1 MMKHQYM
8 TSKATLWA
16 VTLLAAL
23 LLTATLF
30 PAPASAQA
38 PAPIGVYLN
47 MGSTGSPAG
56 DKILLS
62 IREDGTAMMLFFNLE
77 EQLATLYP
85 GVWLLDPYGTVTLE
99 LALEADESCSGEAEV
114 GTITFLPSPSGGAL
128 TAVHYPGCVWGDG
141 GLTLL
146 PVADDTVAAVEAA
159 YADAG
164 LLPGL
169 VFLSDP
175 LVDETGGERMLTL
188 NLGQGDQAQ
197 MITTPADDA
206 EPTVEV
212 GVWSATV
219 YTVTVTLTGTEEEEY
234 AEPDVLSFGFLKD
247 GTGRMAAFE
256 YDSEKYGDQGVIMTY
271 TPELPQMLAQ
281 SQAEADAAAPVIPGI
296 YTSGLLPAADSPGL
310 VITLAIF
317 DNGAAQSTSDY
328 LNTEAPIVEVG
339 TWTDN
344 ADGTITLE
352 ITGTPAEE
360 YAEPATMTLTVAE
373 GQLDADGVVFTLLL
387 VSEPSVSE
395 VPGDEQSA
403 AGEPVAYYK
412 SDTLP
417 AASSPGRVIELVLL
431 DDGSAAMRTDYLNDE
446 APLVEVGV
454 WEEGADIVTVT
465 LTGSR
470 DQEYDAPVVIVF
482 AVEDDQLVATEYDAA
497 LFGEEGLT
505 LLAQPLDA
513 LESSN

>member
-1 MMKHQYM
+1 MKHLLM
-8 TSKATLWA
+8 TRKTVLWVA
-16 VTLLAAL
+16 ALLAAL
-23 LLTATLF
+23 VLTIALA
-30 PAPASAQA
+30 PVPASAQT
-38 PAPIGVYLN
+38 PDPVGVYLN

-99 LALEADESCSGEAEV
+99 LELEADESCSGEAEV

-141 GLTLL
+141 SLTLV
-146 PVADDTVAAVEAA
+146 PVADDTVAAIDTA

-175 LVDETGGERMLTL
+175 LVDEAGGERMLTL

-271 TPELPQMLAQ
+271 TPELPQMLAAT
-281 SQAEADAAAPVIPGI
+281 QAEAAPTIPGI
-296 YTSGLLPAADSPGL
+296 YTSDLLPAADSPGL
-310 VITLAIF
+310 VITLALF

-328 LNTEAPIVEVG
+328 LNAEAPIVEVG

-344 ADGTITLE
+344 ADGTVTLE
-352 ITGTPAEE
+352 ITGTPEEE
-360 YAEPATMTLTVAE
+360 YADPATMTLTVAE
-373 GQLDADGVVFTLLL
+373 GQLDADGVVFTRLPVAELPIEE
-387 VSEPSVSE
+387 VST
-395 VPGDEQSA
+395 

-412 SDTLP
+412 SEPLP
-417 AASSPGRVIELVLL
+417 AASSSGRVVELVLL
-431 DDGSAAMRTDYLNDE
+431 DDGTAAMRTDYLNDE
-446 APLVEVGV
+446 APIVEVGV
-454 WEEGADIVTVT
+454 WEEGEDTVTVT

-482 AVEDDQLVATEYDAA
+482 VVEDDQLVATEYDAA

>member
-1 MMKHQYM
+1 MMKHQSM
-8 TSKATLWA
+8 TRKATLWA
-16 VTLLAAL
+16 VTLLSAL
-23 LLTATLF
+23 LLTAALF
-30 PAPASAQA
+30 PAQASAQA

-62 IREDGTAMMLFFNLE
+62 IREDGTAVMLFFNLE
-77 EQLATLYP
+77 EQLATVYP

-99 LALEADESCSGEAEV
+99 LELEADESCSGEEDV
-114 GTITFLPSPSGGAL
+114 GTITFLPSPSDGAL
-128 TAVHYPGCVWGDG
+128 TAVHFPGCVWGDG
-141 GLTLL
+141 SLTLV
-146 PVADDTVAAVEAA
+146 PIADDTVAAMETA

-175 LVDETGGERMLTL
+175 LVDESGGERMLTL

-197 MITTPADDA
+197 MITTPSDDA

-212 GVWSATV
+212 GLWSATI

-271 TPELPQMLAQ
+271 TPELPQMLAAT
-281 SQAEADAAAPVIPGI
+281 QAEAAPTIPGI
-296 YTSGLLPAADSPGL
+296 YSSDLLPAADSPGL
-310 VITLAIF
+310 VITLALF

-328 LNTEAPIVEVG
+328 LNAEAPIVEVG

-344 ADGTITLE
+344 ADGTVTLE
-352 ITGTPAEE
+352 ITGTPDEE
-360 YAEPATMTLTVAE
+360 YADPATMTLTVAE
-373 GQLDADGVVFTLLL
+373 GQLDADGVVFTLLPVADL
-387 VSEPSVSE
+387 PNEEVST
-395 VPGDEQSA
+395 

-412 SDTLP
+412 SDTLTS
-417 AASSPGRVIELVLL
+417 ASSPGRVVELVLL
-431 DDGSAAMRTDYLNDE
+431 DDGTAAMRTDYLNDE
-446 APLVEVGV
+446 APIVEIGV
-454 WEEGADIVTVT
+454 WEEDEDTVTVT
-465 LTGSR
+465 LTGNT
-470 DQEYDAPVVIVF
+470 DQEYDAPVIIVF

-505 LLAQPLDA
+505 LLAQPLDE
-513 LESSN
+513 LEKSN

>member
-1 MMKHQYM
+1 M
-8 TSKATLWA
+8 
-16 VTLLAAL
+16 
-23 LLTATLF
+23 
-30 PAPASAQA
+30 
-38 PAPIGVYLN
+38 
-47 MGSTGSPAG
+47 
-56 DKILLS
+56 
-62 IREDGTAMMLFFNLE
+62 
-77 EQLATLYP
+77 
-85 GVWLLDPYGTVTLE
+85 LDPYGTVTLE
-99 LALEADESCSGEAEV
+99 LDVKADESCSGEEEV
-114 GTITFLPSPSGGAL
+114 GTITFLPSTSGGAL
-128 TAVHYPGCVWGDG
+128 TAVHYPSCLWGDG
-141 GLTLL
+141 SLTLVA
-146 PVADDTVAAVEAA
+146 VADETVAALEAA

-169 VFLSDP
+169 VFQSDP
-175 LVDETGGERMLTL
+175 LVDADGNERVLTL
-188 NLGQGDQAQ
+188 NLGQDEQAQ
-197 MITTPADDA
+197 MITTPADGA

-219 YTVTVTLTGTEEEEY
+219 YTVTVTLTGAEAEEY

-247 GTGRMAAFE
+247 GTGRMVAFE
-256 YDSEKYGDQGVIMTY
+256 YDSEKYGDQGVIMTH
-271 TPELPQMLAQ
+271 TPELPEMLAAA
-281 SQAEADAAAPVIPGI
+281 QAEAAPEIPGI

-310 VITLAIF
+310 VITLALF

-328 LNTEAPIVEVG
+328 LNGEAPIVELG

-352 ITGTPAEE
+352 ITGTPDTE
-360 YAEPATMTLTVAE
+360 YDAPTTTLLTVADGALE
-373 GQLDADGVVFTLLL
+373 ANGVVFTLLP
-387 VSEPSVSE
+387 VPE
-395 VPGDEQSA
+395 VPNEEVSTA
-403 AGEPVAYYK
+403 AEPVAYYM

-417 AASSPGRVIELVLL
+417 AASSPGRVVELVLL

-446 APLVEVGV
+446 APIVEGGV
-454 WEEGADIVTVT
+454 WEEDQDTVTVT
-465 LTGSR
+465 LTGSL

>member
-1 MMKHQYM
+1 MMKHQS
-8 TSKATLWA
+8 TVQRATLGVA
-16 VTLLAAL
+16 TFLAAL
-23 LLTATLF
+23 LLTTVIF
-30 PAPASAQA
+30 STPAAAQA

-99 LALEADESCSGEAEV
+99 LELEADESCSGEEEV

-128 TAVHYPGCVWGDG
+128 TAVHYPSCVWGDG
-141 GLTLL
+141 SLTLM
-146 PVADDTVAAVEAA
+146 PIADDTVAAMETA

-175 LVDETGGERMLTL
+175 LVDESGGERILTL

-197 MITTPADDA
+197 MITTPSDDA

-212 GVWSATV
+212 GVWSATI

-271 TPELPQMLAQ
+271 TPELPQMIAAA
-281 SQAEADAAAPVIPGI
+281 QAEGSPTIPGI
-296 YTSGLLPAADSPGL
+296 YSSDLLPAADSPGL
-310 VITLAIF
+310 VITLALF

-328 LNTEAPIVEVG
+328 LNAEAPIVEVG

-344 ADGTITLE
+344 ADGTVTLE
-352 ITGTPAEE
+352 ITGTPDEE
-360 YAEPATMTLTVAE
+360 YADPATMTLTVAE
-373 GQLDADGVVFTLLL
+373 GQLDADGIVFTLLPVAQL
-387 VSEPSVSE
+387 PDEEVST
-395 VPGDEQSA
+395 

-417 AASSPGRVIELVLL
+417 AASSPGRVVELVLL
-431 DDGSAAMRTDYLNDE
+431 DDGTAAMRTDYLNDE
-446 APLVEVGV
+446 APIVEVGV
-454 WEEGADIVTVT
+454 WEEAEDTVTVT
-465 LTGSR
+465 LTGTP
-470 DQEYDAPVVIVF
+470 DQEYDAPVIIVF

-505 LLAQPLDA
+505 LLAQPLDE
-513 LESSN
+513 LEKSN

>member
-1 MMKHQYM
+1 MMKHQSM
-8 TSKATLWA
+8 TRKATLWA

-62 IREDGTAMMLFFNLE
+62 IREDGTAVMLFFNLE
-77 EQLATLYP
+77 EQLGTLYP

-99 LALEADESCSGEAEV
+99 LELEADDSCSGEDEV

-128 TAVHYPGCVWGDG
+128 TAVHYPSCVWGDG
-141 GLTLL
+141 SLTLV

-175 LVDETGGERMLTL
+175 LMDEAGGERMLTL

-256 YDSEKYGDQGVIMTY
+256 YDSEKYGDQGVLMTY
-271 TPELPQMLAQ
+271 TPELPQMLAAT
-281 SQAEADAAAPVIPGI
+281 QAEAAPTIPGI

-310 VITLAIF
+310 VITLALF

-328 LNTEAPIVEVG
+328 LNAEAPVVEVG

-344 ADGTITLE
+344 ADDTVTLA

-360 YAEPATMTLTVAE
+360 YAETLTMTLTVAA
-373 GQLDADGVVFTLLL
+373 GQLDADGVIFTLLPVSEL
-387 VSEPSVSE
+387 PVSEP
-395 VPGDEQSA
+395 PDDEQSV
-403 AGEPVAYYK
+403 AGEPVAYFK

-417 AASSPGRVIELVLL
+417 AASSPGRVVELVLL

-446 APLVEVGV
+446 APLVEVGI
-454 WEEGADIVTVT
+454 WEEGADTLTVT

-470 DQEYDAPVVIVF
+470 DQEYDAPVTIVF
-482 AVEDDQLVATEYDAA
+482 TIADDQLVATEYDVS

-505 LLAQPLDA
+505 LLAQPLDT

>member
-1 MMKHQYM
+1 MKHLSM
-8 TSKATLWA
+8 ARKTILWA
-16 VTLLAAL
+16 TALFAAL
-23 LLTATLF
+23 CLTTALL

-38 PAPIGVYLN
+38 PDPVGVYLN

-62 IREDGTAMMLFFNLE
+62 IREDGTVTMLFFNME

-99 LALEADESCSGEAEV
+99 LEVEASDSCSGEEEV
-114 GTITFLPSPSGGAL
+114 GTITFLPSPNGGAL

-141 GLTLL
+141 GLTLV

-175 LVDETGGERMLTL
+175 LVDAAGNERMLTL
-188 NLGQGDQAQ
+188 NLGQNDEAQ
-197 MITTPADDA
+197 MITTPADDTA
-206 EPTVEV
+206 PIIEV
-212 GVWSATV
+212 GAWNATV
-219 YTVTVTLTGTEEEEY
+219 YTVTVTLTGTEEETY

-247 GTGRMAAFE
+247 GSGRMAAFE
-256 YDSEKYGDQGVIMTY
+256 YDSEKYGDQGLIMTY

-281 SQAEADAAAPVIPGI
+281 SQAEADAAAAAMIPGI

-310 VITLAIF
+310 VITLALF
-317 DNGAAQSTSDY
+317 ENGAAQSTSDY
-328 LNTEAPIVEVG
+328 LNTEAPVVEVG

-352 ITGTPAEE
+352 ITGTPEEE
-360 YAEPATMTLTVAE
+360 YAEPLTMALTVAA
-373 GQLDADGVVFTLLL
+373 GQLDADGTVFTLLP
-387 VSEPSVSE
+387 VSAPPVSAP
-395 VPGDEQSA
+395 PGDEQSA

-446 APLVEVGV
+446 APLVQVGV
-454 WEEGADIVTVT
+454 WEEAEETVTVT

-470 DQEYDAPVVIVF
+470 DQEYDAPVTIVF
-482 AVEDDQLVATEYDAA
+482 AVEGDQLVATEYDAA

-505 LLAQPLDA
+505 LLAQPLAA